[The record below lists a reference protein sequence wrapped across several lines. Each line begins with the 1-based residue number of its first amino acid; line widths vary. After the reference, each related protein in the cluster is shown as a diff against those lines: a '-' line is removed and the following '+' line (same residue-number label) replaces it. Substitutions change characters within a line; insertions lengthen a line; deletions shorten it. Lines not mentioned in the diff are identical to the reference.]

1 MNTSVYLDNHSTTRV
16 DPRVVESMMPY
27 FSEQYGNAS
36 SKHHEFGWK
45 AGAAVEWA
53 RGSVATLLGS
63 MPKEIVF
70 TSGATESINLALKGA
85 AAAAPEGKRHIVT
98 VATEHSAVLD
108 VVAALARS
116 GFTSTILPVDRSGR
130 VDPSDVLR
138 AAGEKTLLVSVMLA
152 NNEIG
157 TLQPVGEIAALCR
170 ARGILVHTDATQA
183 VGHMAVNVQELTV
196 DLLSCSAH
204 KMYGPKGVGALFV
217 RGGLSGGLLKV
228 QMHGGGQ
235 ESGLRSGTLNV
246 PGILG
251 FGTAA
256 RIATGEMAE
265 EAPRVRTLRDALARS
280 ILGGVPDSVMNGDP
294 AGRLDRN
301 LSVTFRGAR
310 ADAVMMSMKRVA
322 VSSGS
327 ACSAVAGRT
336 SHVLRAIGLDEQDA
350 ACTLRFG
357 LGRFTTAEEIT
368 LAGEC
373 VAAAVAAVRAGTA

>member
-1 MNTSVYLDNHSTTRV
+1 
-16 DPRVVESMMPY
+16 
-27 FSEQYGNAS
+27 
-36 SKHHEFGWK
+36 
-45 AGAAVEWA
+45 
-53 RGSVATLLGS
+53 
-63 MPKEIVF
+63 
-70 TSGATESINLALKGA
+70 
-85 AAAAPEGKRHIVT
+85 

-116 GFTSTILPVDRSGR
+116 GFTSTLLPVDRYGR

-157 TLQPVGEIAALCR
+157 TLQPVREIAALCR

-183 VGHMAVNVQELTV
+183 VGHMAVDVQAV

-217 RGGLSGGLLKV
+217 RGGLAGGLLKV

-246 PGILG
+246 PGIMG
-251 FGTAA
+251 FGAAA
-256 RIATGEMAE
+256 RIAIEEMAE
-265 EAPRVRTLRDALARS
+265 EAPRVRTLRDALARA
-280 ILGGVPDSVMNGDP
+280 ILGGVPESVMNGDP

-301 LSVTFRGAR
+301 LSVTFHGAR

-357 LGRFTTAEEIT
+357 LGRFTTAEEISF
-368 LAGEC
+368 AGEC

>member
-1 MNTSVYLDNHSTTRV
+1 
-16 DPRVVESMMPY
+16 
-27 FSEQYGNAS
+27 
-36 SKHHEFGWK
+36 
-45 AGAAVEWA
+45 
-53 RGSVATLLGS
+53 
-63 MPKEIVF
+63 
-70 TSGATESINLALKGA
+70 
-85 AAAAPEGKRHIVT
+85 
-98 VATEHSAVLD
+98 
-108 VVAALARS
+108 
-116 GFTSTILPVDRSGR
+116 

-157 TLQPVGEIAALCR
+157 TLQPVREIAALCR

-183 VGHMAVNVQELTV
+183 VGHMAVDVETV

-246 PGILG
+246 PGIMG

-256 RIATGEMAE
+256 RIATEEMRD
-265 EAPRVRTLRDALARS
+265 EAPRVRSLRDALARS
-280 ILGGVPDSVMNGDP
+280 ILGGVPESVMNGDP
-294 AGRLDRN
+294 AARLDRN

-327 ACSAVAGRT
+327 ACSAVSGRT

-357 LGRFTTAEEIT
+357 LGRFTTAEEIS
-368 LAGEC
+368 LAGES